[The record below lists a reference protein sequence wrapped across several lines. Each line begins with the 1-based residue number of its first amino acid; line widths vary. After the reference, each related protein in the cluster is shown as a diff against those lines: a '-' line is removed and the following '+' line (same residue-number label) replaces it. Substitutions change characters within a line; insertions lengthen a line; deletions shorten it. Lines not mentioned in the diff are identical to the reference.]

1 MALTHLL
8 DTSVLTRLSQPPIR
22 EVVEPLA
29 VAGLAARAGITDLEI
44 GFSAR
49 NAQEWDKLANSL
61 SELQLVETTAEH
73 MRRARQT
80 QRLLAEQG
88 LKGRKIPDLLIGAAA
103 ELEQLTLL
111 HYDSDFDLIA
121 MATGQR
127 CEWIVP
133 RGSVD

>member
-8 DTSVLTRLSQPPIR
+8 DTSVLTRLSQPSVR
-22 EVVEPLA
+22 EAVEPLA
-29 VAGLAARAGITDLEI
+29 VAGNAARAGITDLEI

-49 NAQEWDKLANSL
+49 NAHEWDKLADSL
-61 SELQLVETTAEH
+61 SELRLVETTSEH
-73 MRRARQT
+73 MRRARRT

-88 LKGRKIPDLLIGAAA
+88 LQGRKVPDLLIAAAA
-103 ELEQLTLL
+103 EQERLTLL
-111 HYDSDFDLIA
+111 HYDSDFGHIA
-121 MATGQR
+121 MVTGQE

>member
-1 MALTHLL
+1 VAVTHLL
-8 DTSVLTRLSQPPIR
+8 DTSVLTRLSQPSIR

-29 VAGLAARAGITDLEI
+29 VVGRAVRAGITDLEI

-61 SELQLVETTAEH
+61 SELRLVETTAEH

-88 LKGRKIPDLLIGAAA
+88 LRGRKIPDLLIAAAA

-111 HYDSDFDLIA
+111 HYDSDFDFIA
-121 MATGQR
+121 TATGQK

>member
-8 DTSVLTRLSQPPIR
+8 DTSVLTRLSQSSIR

-29 VAGLAARAGITDLEI
+29 VAGHAARSGITDLEI

-49 NAQEWDKLANSL
+49 NADEWDRLASSL
-61 SELQLVETTAEH
+61 SELRLVETTAEH

-80 QRLLAEQG
+80 QRLLAGQG
-88 LKGRKIPDLLIGAAA
+88 LRGPDILNLLIAAVA

-111 HYDSDFDLIA
+111 HYDSDFDFIA
-121 MATGQR
+121 TATGQK
-127 CEWIVP
+127 CEWVVP

>member
-1 MALTHLL
+1 MTHLL
-8 DTSVLTRLSQPPIR
+8 DTSVLTRLSQPSIR

-29 VAGLAARAGITDLEI
+29 VAGRAARAGITDLEI

-49 NAQEWDKLANSL
+49 NAHEWDQLSNSL
-61 SELQLVETTAEH
+61 SELGLIETTAEH

-88 LKGRKIPDLLIGAAA
+88 LQGRKIPDLLIAAAA
-103 ELEQLTLL
+103 EREQLTLL
-111 HYDSDFDLIA
+111 HYDSDFDFIA
-121 MATGQR
+121 TATGQK

>member
-1 MALTHLL
+1 MALTHML
-8 DTSVLTRLSQPPIR
+8 DTSVLTRLSQPAIR
-22 EVVEPLA
+22 GVVEPLA
-29 VAGLAARAGITDLEI
+29 VAGYAGRVGITDLEI

-49 NAQEWDKLANSL
+49 NAQEWDRLANSL
-61 SELQLVETTAEH
+61 SELRLVETTAEH

-88 LKGRKIPDLLIGAAA
+88 LQGRKIPDLLIAAAA
-103 ELEQLTLL
+103 EQEQLTLL
-111 HYDSDFDLIA
+111 HYDSDFDFIA
-121 MATGQR
+121 AATGQV